1 VVFAGVFAKLWLV
14 DVVFLWTVCGET
26 AGKAG
31 YRTACFLMPGILQN
45 FEIYFCRGSSWSAW
59 LELYRQG
66 SSFGAA
72 LAGQFEEA
80 DYAGAVFGRDR
91 EWCCSVDGVAHVGVV
106 AAVVP
111 MFGFDL
117 GADYCGG
124 VGWIWRYGQDSPLLF
139 SFGQPVAF
147 AEAGDFGSGY
157 ESGLLGVEAVLAE
170 TAFGAVEDE
179 ARGVDAGEHGSAAMG
194 SEARVF
200 EGDVEGVFDGGVVAV
215 FADAC
220 CDAFGDA
227 EENEGLIDEVRAEV
241 EEHAVGIAAGFLPG
255 GFAGQGTEAVEV
267 GLVGYETA
275 YGMFVEEF
283 ADGEEVAVP
292 AAVVEGRED
301 EIAGCGKVA
310 QFPGFGAGSGEG
322 LVDDD
327 VLAGEEGLFREGVVG
342 LVGSA
347 YDDKLD
353 GWVGECFF
361 DGTQDAGV
369 RVGLRGFVAFA
380 LDDSFEPEAGDC
392 AYKGRVKD
400 LPCESKADY
409 CYADV
414 GHASPFRL
422 DHFATAAG
430 D

>member
-1 VVFAGVFAKLWLV
+1 MVFAGVFAKLWVV

-31 YRTACFLMPGILQN
+31 YRTACFLPPGILQN

-80 DYAGAVFGRDR
+80 DYAIAVFGRDR

-106 AAVVP
+106 AAVVAE
-111 MFGFDL
+111 L
-117 GADYCGG
+117 GPHRRRHEGGG
-124 VGWIWRYGQDSPLLF
+124 VSRDGGYGQVAPGRVTLCEPF
-139 SFGQPVAF
+139 AF
-147 AEAGDFGSGY
+147 AHAGYFGSGY
-157 ESGLLGVEAVLAE
+157 DGWLLRVEAVLPEA
-170 TAFGAVEDE
+170 ALGAVEDE

-220 CDAFGDA
+220 RDAFGDA

-241 EEHAVGIAAGFLPG
+241 EEHAVGIAAGFFPG

-301 EIAGCGKVA
+301 EIACCGEVA

-347 YDDKLD
+347 YDDKPD